1 MTSCSHT
8 LEKGDDSSRG
18 GVLILTNAVVSAPAQ
33 GTVVHVRPN
42 VITVCGSTSTGVVI
56 CGNPTYVSRT
66 IAVDNLSTATTDVA
80 MRRQTL
86 TNLTSTGTTQTPSII
101 DLAESNLANSEQ
113 ACQNAAKEAFVTGAI
128 VGAGLGSWGIGL
140 AGLESVG
147 IVIPLTAA
155 AGLFLEIAAFGTVA
169 LSSLIGVA
177 ISANC

>member
-1 MTSCSHT
+1 
-8 LEKGDDSSRG
+8 
-18 GVLILTNAVVSAPAQ
+18 
-33 GTVVHVRPN
+33 
-42 VITVCGSTSTGVVI
+42 
-56 CGNPTYVSRT
+56 
-66 IAVDNLSTATTDVA
+66 

-101 DLAESNLANSEQ
+101 DLAESNLASSEQ

-128 VGAGLGSWGIGL
+128 VGAGLGSWGVGL